1 MVDDRENQSNARRY
15 PELWLIDWGLAEFY
29 IPGKEYNVR
38 VASRYYKAP
47 ELLIS
52 LQDYDYSLDKFSAG
66 CLLGSLVEFS
76 CGDDV

>member
-1 MVDDRENQSNARRY
+1 MVDDRENPTNSRRY

-52 LQDYDYSLDKFSAG
+52 LQDYDYSLDMFSAG
-66 CLLGSLVEFS
+66 CLLGSLVMIKPVV
-76 CGDDV
+76 DL